1 MKYYSY
7 YKSFLSLE
15 EAISEISELHGEFN
29 GLRDV
34 RNLEDLASSKLVFS
48 FRSYEGGE
56 WSAAGYSRSGDVYFS
71 LSSGENRK
79 EVFSQFA
86 YYAPLAWQM
95 PEMWERFPDPLECI
109 DLNEVAIMRDLELL
123 SLSLKWTYTAQGCT
137 EFYSFLNP
145 IKAIFSIMRWHNE
158 IAIGTILSM
167 TVAELRHRTFDYCG
181 VPLAEKA
188 RLRAYEGA
196 YRHALQA
203 VVTACCEALDLGCIA
218 LGTGDDRDIIV
229 FRDYENIAEE

>member
-15 EAISEISELHGEFN
+15 EAISEISELHGELN

-48 FRSYEGGE
+48 FRSYEEGE
-56 WSAAGYSRSGDVYFS
+56 WGAEGYSSSGDVYFS
-71 LSSGENRK
+71 LSSGENRN
-79 EVFSQFA
+79 EVFAQFA

-95 PEMWERFPDPLECI
+95 PEMWERFPDPYECI
-109 DLNEVAIMRDLELL
+109 DLNEVAIMRNLELL
-123 SLSLKWTYTAQGCT
+123 SLSLEWTYTAQGCT
-137 EFYSFLNP
+137 EFYSSLSP

-158 IAIGTILSM
+158 IAIGIILSM
-167 TVAELRHRTFDYCG
+167 TVAELRHRTFDYHG
-181 VPLAEKA
+181 VPLAKKA
-188 RLRAYEGA
+188 HLRAYEGA

-203 VVTACCEALDLGCIA
+203 VVTACCEALGLGCIA

-229 FRDYENIAEE
+229 FRDNEDIVEE